1 MSSNPS
7 SSAESYKLQI
17 KESAAKEPESLGT
30 KKDRERIV
38 TRINALA
45 TDPHPSGSE
54 KLEGENK
61 YRVRQGN
68 YRIVYSIDDRNRVV
82 VITKIGDVKRSIA
95 KEGWLTMQPA
105 AEKRGG

>member
-7 SSAESYKLQI
+7 SGAESYKLQI
-17 KESAAKEPESLGT
+17 KESAAKELDSLGA

-45 TDPHPSGSE
+45 TDPRPSGSE
-54 KLEGENK
+54 KLEGEENK

-82 VITKIGDVKRSIA
+82 VITKIGDRKDVYR
-95 KEGWLTMQPA
+95 
-105 AEKRGG
+105 

>member
-7 SSAESYKLQI
+7 SGAESYRLQI
-17 KESAAKEPESLGT
+17 KESAAKELESLGT
-30 KKDRERIV
+30 KKDREKIV

-45 TDPHPSGSE
+45 TDPRPSGSE
-54 KLEGENK
+54 KLAGEENK

-82 VITKIGDVKRSIA
+82 VITKIGDRKDVYR
-95 KEGWLTMQPA
+95 
-105 AEKRGG
+105 